1 VNSAKKDLT
10 EGWVGRRVKRV
21 EDPHILLGRGRYTDD
36 ATPTRCLHA
45 AFVRSPVAHA
55 VISALD
61 TAEARRATGVVA
73 VFTADELNRICGSW
87 KGLLDWP
94 GLASGDQRPLATGKV
109 CYVGEPVA
117 IVVARSRAIAEDAAE
132 LVSVDYTE
140 LAPLVDPLVALE
152 PGSTLVHDELG
163 SNLAFEAT
171 FGTGDVAAAFAGAA
185 EIVEVGLSTARHTAV
200 AMEPRGAVAEFDPAS
215 RSLTARLSTQA
226 PHMLQ
231 STYAELLGLRE
242 SNVRIIT
249 DEVGGAFG
257 MKAHVYP
264 DEVATCAAS
273 ILLGRPVKWIS
284 DRIESLQSDTQARDE
299 RITAAVA
306 LAADGTIL
314 GLRSEIVSDG
324 GAYSVYPR
332 SAVTE
337 GIQVATIMPGPYRVP
352 AYRGHLRVAITNK
365 APLAVYRGVGHPPA
379 ILAME
384 ALLDESARRLGLDPA
399 EIRRRN
405 LIRPAELPYTSVTGH
420 VYDSG
425 SHQESLEKLLAML
438 GSPVDGPAGSAL
450 AERKAQAR
458 ARGRLLGVGLAC
470 FVEVTAPGVAFYGAR
485 GAPITAHDQV
495 EIRVEPDGSVTV
507 LLGTPGQGQGL
518 HTTAA
523 QVVADQLG
531 VPFETISV
539 ISGDTRVVP
548 HGTGVWASR
557 SAVVSGGA
565 AASAA
570 REVRQRILTI
580 AGHLLEADPADLE
593 IKDGSVRVG
602 GAPHVELSVAEI
614 AEIAHWR
621 TNRLPPELR
630 IGLSVVGEYSGP
642 NVTFNNG
649 AHAAVVEIDEDSGLV
664 HVVDYL
670 CVEDCG
676 VLINPDI
683 VDGQIRGGVAQGIGG
698 ALYERLYYDET
709 GQLLTSTL
717 LDYLLPTGPELPDL
731 RIAHLE
737 TPSPN
742 TMLGVKGAGEAGAA
756 GAPAAVHNA
765 VNDALSQVGAR
776 VWHQPITPERV
787 LRAIDEA
794 AGQDWPEPP
803 DIPSLPRFGSNAT
816 VR

>member
-1 VNSAKKDLT
+1 MT

-21 EDPHILLGRGRYTDD
+21 EDPRILLGRGRYADD
-36 ATPTRCLHA
+36 VTPARCLHA

-55 VISALD
+55 TITSLD
-61 TAEARRATGVVA
+61 TEAARRATGVVA
-73 VFTADELNRICGSW
+73 VFTAADLNKICLSW

-94 GLASGDQRPLATGKV
+94 GLVSGDQRPLATGKV
-109 CYVGEPVA
+109 RYVGEPVA
-117 IVVARSRAIAEDAAE
+117 LVVAESRALAEDALE
-132 LVSVDYTE
+132 LVEITYEE
-140 LAPLVDPLVALE
+140 LTPVVDPIRALE
-152 PGSTLVHDELG
+152 SDSSVVHDELAT
-163 SNLAFEAT
+163 NLAFEAD
-171 FGTGDVAAAFAGAA
+171 FGSGDVAEAFAEAA
-185 EIVEVGLSTARHTAV
+185 EIVEVGMSTARHTAV

-215 RSLTARLSTQA
+215 RSLTLRLSTQA

-231 STYAELLGLRE
+231 STFAELLGLRE
-242 SNVRIIT
+242 NNVRILT

-264 DEVATCAAS
+264 DEIATCCAS
-273 ILLGRPVKWIS
+273 ILLGRPVKWIQ

-299 RITAAVA
+299 RVVAA
-306 LAADGTIL
+306 LAVTSDGKIL
-314 GLRSEIVSDG
+314 GLRAEIISDG

-332 SAVTE
+332 SMVTE

-352 AYRGHLRVAITNK
+352 VYKGHLRVVITNK
-365 APLAVYRGVGHPPA
+365 APLAVYRGVGHPVA
-379 ILAME
+379 ILVME
-384 ALLDESARRLGLDPA
+384 ALLDETARKLGLDPA

-405 LIRPAELPYTSVTGH
+405 LVAPEELPYTSVTGH

-425 SHQESLEKLLAML
+425 SHQESLETLLGL
-438 GSPVDGPAGSAL
+438 IDESPAL
-450 AERKAQAR
+450 AKRKADAR

-495 EIRVEPDGSVTV
+495 EVRVEPDGSVTV

-523 QVVADQLG
+523 QVVADHLG
-531 VPFETISV
+531 VHFDRINV
-539 ISGDTRVVP
+539 ISGDTQVVP

-557 SAVVSGGA
+557 SAVVSSGA

-570 REVRQRILTI
+570 REVKERLLAI
-580 AGHLLEADPADLE
+580 AGHLLEVDPSDLE
-593 IKDGSVRVG
+593 ISDGSVRVT
-602 GAPHVELSVAEI
+602 GAPNVHIGVDEI
-614 AEIAHWR
+614 AEIGHWR
-621 TNRLPPELR
+621 TDRLPPELR

-649 AHAAVVEIDEDSGLV
+649 AHAAVVEVDEDTGMV
-664 HVVDYL
+664 HLLDYM

-683 VDGQIRGGVAQGIGG
+683 VDGQVRGGVAQGVGG

-717 LDYLLPTGPELPDL
+717 LDYLLPTCPELPDI
-731 RIAHLE
+731 RIAHIE
-737 TPSPN
+737 TPSPV

-765 VNDALSQVGAR
+765 VNDALAQLGAR

-787 LRAIDEA
+787 ARALDEA
-794 AGQDWPEPP
+794 AGQTWPEPP
-803 DIPSLPRFGSNAT
+803 DTPGLPIFEEDT
-816 VR
+816 DVR